1 MELLIGA
8 GVFILTL
15 LLVYAGSFFGKKIY
29 KPEQRQVHKRLRF
42 LSMSERGNSAIDIV
56 KKKILSDIPWLNKK
70 LIEFRFF
77 ARLERLRSEANAPHP
92 IGVYVILS
100 AALFFGGFLMTN
112 VMRIEL
118 FAMVIPSLLLAAAP
132 FFHLS
137 HKRKKRMEKFERQL
151 PEALDLVA
159 RSLRAGHAFT
169 GGLRMVAEEF
179 DDPVGTEFKQ
189 VLDEI
194 NFGIGVPEALMNLTR
209 RIENED
215 LKFFVVSVILQRE
228 TGGNLAE
235 ILENL
240 SRLIR
245 ERSKFHGRVRVLTA
259 EGRMSAKVLV
269 ALPFAV
275 VGFLFI
281 TSREYIEV
289 LFTDPLGTIVI
300 IVGLIMMSIGSI
312 VIKKIVSIKT

>member
-1 MELLIGA
+1 MELQIGV
-8 GVFILTL
+8 GVFVLTL

-42 LSMSERGNSAIDIV
+42 LSMSGRGNAAIDIV

-70 LIEFRFF
+70 LIEFHFF

-92 IGVYVILS
+92 TGVYVILS
-100 AALFFGGFLMTN
+100 AALFFGGVLMAN
-112 VMRIEL
+112 MMRISF
-118 FAMVIPSLLLAAAP
+118 FAMVIPSLLLATAP

-137 HKRKKRMEKFERQL
+137 HKRKKRMEQFERQL
-151 PEALDLVA
+151 PEALELVA
-159 RSLRAGHAFT
+159 RSLKAGHAFT
-169 GGLRMVAEEF
+169 GGLRLVAEEF
-179 DDPVGTEFKQ
+179 EDPVGPEFKA
-189 VLDEI
+189 VLDEV
-194 NFGIGVPEALMNLTR
+194 NFGIGVPEALMNLAR

-215 LKFFVVSVILQRE
+215 LKFFVVSVIVQRE

-245 ERSKFHGRVRVLTA
+245 ERCKFQGRVRVLSA

-269 ALPFAV
+269 AMPFAV
-275 VGFLFI
+275 VGFLYV
-281 TSREYIEV
+281 TNREYIKV

-300 IVGLIMMSIGSI
+300 SVGLTMMALGSI
-312 VIKKIVSIKT
+312 AIKKIVTLKA

>member
-1 MELLIGA
+1 MEILIGA
-8 GVFILTL
+8 GVFVLTM
-15 LLVYAGSFFGKKIY
+15 LLVYAGRFFGKKIY
-29 KPEQRQVHKRLRF
+29 KPEQRQVHERLRF
-42 LSMSERGNSAIDIV
+42 LSMAGRGNAAIDIV
-56 KKKILSDIPWLNKK
+56 KKNILSNIPWLNKK

-100 AALFFGGFLMTN
+100 AALFLGGFLMAN
-112 VMRIEL
+112 VLRME
-118 FAMVIPSLLLAAAP
+118 FYAMLIPSLLLAWAP

-169 GGLRMVAEEF
+169 GGVRLVAEEF
-179 DDPVGTEFKQ
+179 DDPVGPEFKQ

-245 ERSKFHGRVRVLTA
+245 ERSKFQGHVRVLSA
-259 EGRMSAKVLV
+259 EGRMSATVLI
-269 ALPFAV
+269 AMPFV
-275 VGFLFI
+275 MVGFL
-281 TSREYIEV
+281 SLSNPEYTKV
-289 LFTDPLGTIVI
+289 LFTDPLGHIVI
-300 IVGLIMMSIGSI
+300 AIGLVMMFLGSI
-312 VIKKIVSIKT
+312 VIKKIVAIKA